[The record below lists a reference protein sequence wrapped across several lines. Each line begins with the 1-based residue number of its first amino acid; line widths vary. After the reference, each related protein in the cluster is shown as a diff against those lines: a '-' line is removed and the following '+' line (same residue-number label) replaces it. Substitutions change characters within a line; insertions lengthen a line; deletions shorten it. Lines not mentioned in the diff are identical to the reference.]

1 MLLTAIETTRR
12 GRCALFGDGE
22 FLFSVD
28 PETLAKSGLCE
39 GDALDEQTLARLR
52 EQSDLRAAKDR
63 ALLLL
68 SGRDHGAQELYQK
81 LCRSFDGHTAAA
93 AVAEMQ
99 RLGLLD
105 DAAFARRKAESL
117 AARHKSRREIAAK
130 LAALGLDRELI
141 ADALD
146 ALDTGEGEQA
156 AIRPLLERQYR
167 GKLAAGGREKV
178 LAALVRRG
186 FRTRDA
192 IAAVDRF
199 LAEEGLDGP
208 AQPD

>member
-1 MLLTAIETTRR
+1 MLLTAVETTRR

-28 PETLAKSGLCE
+28 PETFAKSGLAE
-39 GDALDEQTLARLR
+39 GDTLEEETLARLR

-68 SGRDHGAQELYQK
+68 SGRDHGAQELFQK
-81 LCRSFDGHTAAA
+81 LCRSFDDHTAAA

-117 AARHKSRREIAAK
+117 AAKHKSRREIAAK
-130 LAALGLDRELI
+130 LASIGIDRPLI
-141 ADALD
+141 
-146 ALDTGEGEQA
+146 EQA
-156 AIRPLLERQYR
+156 LSSIAREDETETIRPLLERQYR
-167 GKLAAGGREKV
+167 SKLAAGGREKV

-199 LAEEGLDGP
+199 LAEEDS
-208 AQPD
+208 D

>member
-1 MLLTAIETTRR
+1 MLLTAVETTRR

-28 PETLAKSGLCE
+28 PETFAKSGLAE
-39 GDALDEQTLARLR
+39 GDTLEEETLARLR

-68 SGRDHGAQELYQK
+68 SGRDHGAQELFQK
-81 LCRSFDGHTAAA
+81 LCRSFDDHTAAA

-117 AARHKSRREIAAK
+117 AAKHKSRREIAAK
-130 LAALGLDRELI
+130 LASIGIDRPLI
-141 ADALD
+141 
-146 ALDTGEGEQA
+146 EQA
-156 AIRPLLERQYR
+156 LSSIAREDETETIRPLLERQYR
-167 GKLAAGGREKV
+167 SKLAAGGREKV

-199 LAEEGLDGP
+199 LAEENSD
-208 AQPD
+208 

>member
-1 MLLTAIETTRR
+1 MLLTAVETTRR

-28 PETLAKSGLCE
+28 PETFAKSGLAE
-39 GDALDEQTLARLR
+39 GDTLEEETLARLR

-81 LCRSFDGHTAAA
+81 LCRSFDEHTAAA

-117 AARHKSRREIAAK
+117 AAKHKSRREIAAK
-130 LAALGLDRELI
+130 LASLGLDRELI

-146 ALDTGEGEQA
+146 ALDTGEGEQE

-199 LAEEGLDGP
+199 LAEEDS
-208 AQPD
+208 D

>member
-1 MLLTAIETTRR
+1 MLLTAVETTRR

-28 PETLAKSGLCE
+28 PETFAKSGLAE
-39 GDALDEQTLARLR
+39 GDTLEEETLARLR

-68 SGRDHGAQELYQK
+68 SGRDHGAQELFQK
-81 LCRSFDGHTAAA
+81 LCRSFDDHTAAA

-117 AARHKSRREIAAK
+117 AAKHKSRREIAAK
-130 LAALGLDRELI
+130 LASIGIDRPLI
-141 ADALD
+141 
-146 ALDTGEGEQA
+146 EQA
-156 AIRPLLERQYR
+156 LSSIAQEDETETIRPLLERQYR
-167 GKLAAGGREKV
+167 SKLAAGGREKV

-199 LAEEGLDGP
+199 LAEEDS
-208 AQPD
+208 D

>member
-1 MLLTAIETTRR
+1 MLLTAVETTRR

-28 PETLAKSGLCE
+28 PETFAKSGLAE
-39 GDALDEQTLARLR
+39 GDTLEEETLARLR

-68 SGRDHGAQELYQK
+68 SGRDHGAQELFQK
-81 LCRSFDGHTAAA
+81 LCRSFDDHTAAA

-117 AARHKSRREIAAK
+117 AAKHKSRREIAAK
-130 LAALGLDRELI
+130 LASIGIDRPLI
-141 ADALD
+141 
-146 ALDTGEGEQA
+146 EQA
-156 AIRPLLERQYR
+156 LSSIAQEDETETIRPLLERQYR
-167 GKLAAGGREKV
+167 SKLAAGGREKV

-186 FRTRDA
+186 FRTSDA

-199 LAEEGLDGP
+199 LAEEDS
-208 AQPD
+208 D

>member
-1 MLLTAIETTRR
+1 MLLTAVETTRR

-28 PETLAKSGLCE
+28 PETFAKSGLAE
-39 GDALDEQTLARLR
+39 GDTLEEETLARLR
-52 EQSDLRAAKDR
+52 EQSD
-63 ALLLL
+63 LLLL
-68 SGRDHGAQELYQK
+68 SGRDHGAQELFQK
-81 LCRSFDGHTAAA
+81 LCRSFDDHTAAA

-117 AARHKSRREIAAK
+117 AAKHKSRREIAAK
-130 LAALGLDRELI
+130 LASIGIDRPLI
-141 ADALD
+141 
-146 ALDTGEGEQA
+146 EQA
-156 AIRPLLERQYR
+156 LSSIAQEDETETIRPLLERQYR
-167 GKLAAGGREKV
+167 SKLAAGGREKV

-199 LAEEGLDGP
+199 LEENFSE
-208 AQPD
+208 

>member
-1 MLLTAIETTRR
+1 MLLTAIEMTRR
-12 GRCALFGDGE
+12 GRCALFADGE

-28 PETLAKSGLCE
+28 PETLAKSGLAE
-39 GDALDEQTLARLR
+39 GDTLDEETLARLR

-68 SGRDHGAQELYQK
+68 GGRDHGAQELYQK
-81 LCRSFDGHTAAA
+81 LCRSFDPHTAAA

-99 RLGLLD
+99 RLSLLD
-105 DAAFARRKAESL
+105 DAAFAKRKAEFL
-117 AARHKSRREIAAK
+117 ASRHKSRREIAAK
-130 LAALGLDRELI
+130 LASLGLDRELI

-146 ALDTGEGEQA
+146 ALDTGEGEQE

-167 GKLAAGGREKV
+167 SRLLSGGREKV

-186 FRTRDA
+186 FSARDA
-192 IAAVDRF
+192 RAAVDRF
-199 LAEEGLDGP
+199 LAEEERSDFE
-208 AQPD
+208 

>member
-1 MLLTAIETTRR
+1 MLLTAVETTRR

-28 PETLAKSGLCE
+28 PETFAKSGLAE
-39 GDALDEQTLARLR
+39 GDTLEEETLARLR

-68 SGRDHGAQELYQK
+68 SGRDHGAQELFQK
-81 LCRSFDGHTAAA
+81 LCRSFDDHTAAA

-117 AARHKSRREIAAK
+117 AAKHKSRREIAAK
-130 LAALGLDRELI
+130 LASIGIDRPLI
-141 ADALD
+141 
-146 ALDTGEGEQA
+146 EQA
-156 AIRPLLERQYR
+156 LSSIAQEDETETIRPLLERQYR
-167 GKLAAGGREKV
+167 SKLAAGGREKV

-199 LAEEGLDGP
+199 LEENFSE
-208 AQPD
+208 

>member
-1 MLLTAIETTRR
+1 MLLTAVETTRR

-28 PETLAKSGLCE
+28 PETFAKSGLAE
-39 GDALDEQTLARLR
+39 GDTLEEETLARLR

-68 SGRDHGAQELYQK
+68 SGRDHGAQELFQK
-81 LCRSFDGHTAAA
+81 LCRSFDDHTAAA

-117 AARHKSRREIAAK
+117 AAKHKSRREIAAK
-130 LAALGLDRELI
+130 LASIGIDRPLI
-141 ADALD
+141 
-146 ALDTGEGEQA
+146 EQA
-156 AIRPLLERQYR
+156 LSSIAREDETETIRPLLERQYR
-167 GKLAAGGREKV
+167 SKLAAGGREKV

-186 FRTRDA
+186 FRTSDA

-199 LAEEGLDGP
+199 LAEENSD
-208 AQPD
+208 

>member
-1 MLLTAIETTRR
+1 MLLTAVETTRR

-28 PETLAKSGLCE
+28 PETFAKSGLAE
-39 GDALDEQTLARLR
+39 GDTLEEETLARLR

-68 SGRDHGAQELYQK
+68 SGRDHGAQELFQK
-81 LCRSFDGHTAAA
+81 LCRSFDDHTAAA

-117 AARHKSRREIAAK
+117 AAKHKSRREIAAK
-130 LAALGLDRELI
+130 LASIGIDRPLI
-141 ADALD
+141 
-146 ALDTGEGEQA
+146 EQA
-156 AIRPLLERQYR
+156 LSSIAREDETETIRPLLERQYR
-167 GKLAAGGREKV
+167 SKLAAGGREKV

-199 LAEEGLDGP
+199 LEENFSE
-208 AQPD
+208 

>member
-1 MLLTAIETTRR
+1 MLLTAVETTRR

-28 PETLAKSGLCE
+28 PETFAKSGLAE
-39 GDALDEQTLARLR
+39 GDTLEEETLARLR

-68 SGRDHGAQELYQK
+68 SGRDHGAQELFQK
-81 LCRSFDGHTAAA
+81 LCRSFDDHTAAA

-117 AARHKSRREIAAK
+117 AAKHKSRREIAAK
-130 LAALGLDRELI
+130 LASIGIDRPLI
-141 ADALD
+141 
-146 ALDTGEGEQA
+146 EQA
-156 AIRPLLERQYR
+156 LSSIAQEDETETIRPLLERQYR
-167 GKLAAGGREKV
+167 SKLAAGGREKV

-186 FRTRDA
+186 FRTSDA

-199 LAEEGLDGP
+199 LEENFSE
-208 AQPD
+208 

>member
-39 GDALDEQTLARLR
+39 GDTLDEQTLARLR

-81 LCRSFDGHTAAA
+81 LCRSFDEHTAAA

-178 LAALVRRG
+178 LAALARRG

>member
-1 MLLTAIETTRR
+1 MLLTAVETTRR

-28 PETLAKSGLCE
+28 PETFAKSGLAE
-39 GDALDEQTLARLR
+39 GDTLEEETLARLR

-68 SGRDHGAQELYQK
+68 SGRDHGAQELFQK
-81 LCRSFDGHTAAA
+81 LCRSFDDHTAAA

-117 AARHKSRREIAAK
+117 AAKHKSRREIAAK
-130 LAALGLDRELI
+130 LASIGIDRPLI
-141 ADALD
+141 
-146 ALDTGEGEQA
+146 EQA
-156 AIRPLLERQYR
+156 LSSIAREDETETIRPLLERQYR
-167 GKLAAGGREKV
+167 SKLAAGGREKV

-186 FRTRDA
+186 FRTSDA

-199 LAEEGLDGP
+199 LAEEDS
-208 AQPD
+208 D